1 LRADPLAKFRI
12 KAAPATTVAE
22 PCAIRKAPSSHCA
35 AAGNPASPTCSELI
49 TDPAKL
55 WKAVRLSSVGTA
67 VAFEVL
73 YTVREQQRRK
83 EQQAKLA
90 ECRSRE

>member
-12 KAAPATTVAE
+12 KAAPATTVA
-22 PCAIRKAPSSHCA
+22 
-35 AAGNPASPTCSELI
+35 
-49 TDPAKL
+49 
-55 WKAVRLSSVGTA
+55 VRLSSVGKT
-67 VAFEVL
+67 VAFDFEVPS
-73 YTVREQQRRK
+73 TVREQQRRK

>member
-1 LRADPLAKFRI
+1 MAYRHANSWTDR
-12 KAAPATTVAE
+12 
-22 PCAIRKAPSSHCA
+22 A
-35 AAGNPASPTCSELI
+35 AAGNPASPTCSCSELI
-49 TDPAKL
+49 TDPAKR

-73 YTVREQQRRK
+73 YTLREQQRRK

>member
-1 LRADPLAKFRI
+1 VK
-12 KAAPATTVAE
+12 
-22 PCAIRKAPSSHCA
+22 C
-35 AAGNPASPTCSELI
+35 
-49 TDPAKL
+49 
-55 WKAVRLSSVGTA
+55 WKAVRLFSVGTA